1 MLACLPACLPA
12 YLLTC
17 LPCRWKQ
24 RIHEELSHR
33 AYFQNSATKRGGEVV
48 LRLNPDAL
56 DGLPRKQYKKLEELK
71 LPGAPFLGKLG
82 KGK

>member
-1 MLACLPACLPA
+1 MPARPHARPPA
-12 YLLTC
+12 RT
-17 LPCRWKQ
+17 PAFSRWKQ
-24 RIHEELSHR
+24 RIREELSHR

-48 LRLNPDAL
+48 WRLNPDAL

-82 KGK
+82 KDK